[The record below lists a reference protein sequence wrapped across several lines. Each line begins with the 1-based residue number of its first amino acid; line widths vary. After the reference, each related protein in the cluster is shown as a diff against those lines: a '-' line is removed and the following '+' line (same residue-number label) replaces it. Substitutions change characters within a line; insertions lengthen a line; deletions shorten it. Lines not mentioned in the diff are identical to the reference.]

1 MTPAAPTPR
10 AYSYVR
16 FSTPEQSKGDSKR
29 RQSDL
34 AAAYAARHK
43 LTLDTE
49 LTLEDL
55 GVSAYRGKNLDGTA
69 KLGMFLQAVRAG
81 DVAPGSVLLVESL
94 DRISRKEARK
104 AVRVLEEIVEAGVDV
119 VTLGDGEKRYTKDSL
134 DGFDFIMAV
143 LILMRA
149 NEESRT
155 KGKRVAQAW
164 AAKRARQA
172 QSGETLTRLTPGW
185 IEVTAAGKRVLIPER
200 AAVVRRIFD
209 LFVKGS
215 GCEAIARTLNEE
227 KIPRF
232 GRATHWHKSYVQKIL
247 RSSAVIGTMTPHTDD
262 STTRTPQA
270 PVEGYYPPAVSREL
284 WERAQALIDTNRSRR
299 PAASTLKTQNVLA
312 GLARCPACGGTM
324 TRVYKGAG
332 RKGGIPKLVCVAA
345 KLGTGCKYVS
355 VDLPLIEAALV
366 RTARD
371 AVPEAGE
378 GVAEEL
384 RGAQAGAEA
393 LDDVITQ
400 LVLRIEQSGSKALMA
415 QLAEREAQRERAW
428 ETVAQLQRQAT
439 ESETRTLRRRKLAY
453 RTAMTAKPFDAGAAN
468 LALREMVSRVVVDY
482 TRQALQM
489 HWRHD
494 GQTEIVYTV

>member
-1 MTPAAPTPR
+1 
-10 AYSYVR
+10 V
-16 FSTPEQSKGDSKR
+16 
-29 RQSDL
+29 
-34 AAAYAARHK
+34 K
-43 LTLDTE
+43 L
-49 LTLEDL
+49 
-55 GVSAYRGKNLDGTA
+55 
-69 KLGMFLQAVRAG
+69 G
-81 DVAPGSVLLVESL
+81 DVAAGSVLLVESL
-94 DRISRKEARK
+94 DRKSRKEARK
-104 AVRVLEEIVEAGVDV
+104 AVRVLAEIVEAGVDV

-134 DGFDFIMAV
+134 NGFDFIMAV

-155 KGKRVAQAW
+155 KGRRVAQAW

-172 QSGETLTRLTPGW
+172 KSGETLTRLTPGW
-185 IEVTAAGKRVLIPER
+185 VDVTAAGKRVLIPER
-200 AAVVRRIFD
+200 AAVVRRIFE
-209 LFVKGS
+209 LFAKGG
-215 GCEAIARTLNEE
+215 GCESIARTLNEE
-227 KIPRF
+227 KVSRF
-232 GRATHWHKSYVQKIL
+232 GRAAHWHKSYIHKIL
-247 RSSAVIGTMTPHTDD
+247 RSSTVIGTMIPHTDD

-270 PVEGYYPPAVSREL
+270 PVVGYFPLAVSREL
-284 WERAQALIDTNRSRR
+284 WERAQALIETNRSRR

-332 RKGGIPKLVCVAA
+332 RKGGNPKLVCVAA

-355 VDLPLIEAALV
+355 VDLPLIEAALM

-371 AVPEAGE
+371 PVPEPGE
-378 GVAEEL
+378 GLAEEL

-393 LDDVITQ
+393 LDDVIQSLTDS
-400 LVLRIEQSGSKALMA
+400 IEKNPSKALMERLKA
-415 QLAEREAQRERAW
+415 REAARDRAW
-428 ETVAQLQRQAT
+428 ETVAELTKRAA

-468 LALREMVSRVVVDY
+468 LALREMVSKIVVDH

-494 GQTEIVYTV
+494 GVTEIVYTV